1 MSGLY
6 IFSKNIDTIDEAEEE
21 EEIDEFELSGVKK
34 YDMIERI
41 EVTQHIRIKVLFWKN
56 VLDISG
62 FSEVME
68 DML

>member
-1 MSGLY
+1 MIGLY

-41 EVTQHIRIKVLFWKN
+41 EVIQHIRIKVLF
-56 VLDISG
+56 
-62 FSEVME
+62 
-68 DML
+68 